1 MPWEMHAVDAQYDDH
16 RSGIRDTIRQYI
28 VDSIL
33 FGDAGGLDDT
43 VSFQQS
49 GVLDSVGFLE
59 VITFVE
65 KQFGIQI
72 VDGDLVPE
80 NFDTVSR
87 IADFIHDKL
96 NAKAGSEEKRRDH

>member
-1 MPWEMHAVDAQYDDH
+1 MDAQSIDQK
-16 RSGIRDTIRQYI
+16 SEIRDTIRQYI

-33 FGDAGGLDDT
+33 FGDAGGLEDT